1 MREAV
6 DYVFFEALFVRGLEV
21 TGPLE
26 QSMRERGFDRRVPQ
40 PRYEAKVLE
49 DCLDLARVAHL
60 GNLGDEEGM
69 RELGRRFVVGFRD
82 TLVGTVLT
90 AALPL
95 LGPRRML
102 AQVPKRLVRVR
113 KDLELELES
122 NEGDVLVLRGKDPR
136 PRLGAFFAGV
146 IEQGLEVAG
155 AKGHAIRVEPRPDGY
170 RLHVT
175 LAPGTR

>member
-6 DYVFFEALFVRGLEV
+6 DYVFFEALFVRSLEV
-21 TGPLE
+21 TGALE
-26 QSMRERGFDRRVPQ
+26 QAMRERGFDRRIPQ
-40 PRYEAKVLE
+40 PRYTAKVLE
-49 DCLDLARVAHL
+49 DCLELARVAHL
-60 GNLGDEEGM
+60 RDLGEEDGL
-69 RELGRRFVVGFRD
+69 RELGRRFVGGFRE

-113 KDLELELES
+113 TDLEFELES
-122 NEGDVLVLRGKDPR
+122 SDGDVLVLRGKDPQ
-136 PRLGAFFAGV
+136 PRLGGFFAGV
-146 IEQGLEVAG
+146 IQQGLEVAG
-155 AKGHAIRVEPRPDGY
+155 AKGHRVGLEPLQDGY

-175 LAPGTR
+175 LLPGTR

>member
-1 MREAV
+1 MRESV

-26 QSMRERGFDRRVPQ
+26 QAMRERGFDRRVPQ
-40 PRYEAKVLE
+40 ARYEAKVLE
-49 DCLDLARVAHL
+49 ECLELARAAHL
-60 GNLGDEEGM
+60 ADLSAEDGL
-69 RELGRRFVVGFRD
+69 RELGKRFVIGFRE

-102 AQVPKRLVRVR
+102 EQVPKRLPRVR
-113 KDLELELES
+113 SDLELTLES
-122 NEGDVLVLRGKDPR
+122 GSGDVRVLRAKDSR
-136 PRLGAFFAGV
+136 PKLGAFFAGV
-146 IEQGLEVAG
+146 IQQGLEVAG
-155 AKGHAIRVEPRPDGY
+155 ARGHSVRLEPLADGY

-175 LAPGTR
+175 LATAGR